1 MTRHGAQPRR
11 QHLARGLTLL
21 EMLVTLV
28 IVSFVAAILS
38 QAMGQLV
45 RIERLL
51 ESGQLRST
59 AESLR
64 AEWVRA
70 ALNGLMP
77 GTTPAERLNG
87 SERELQGW
95 SSEVP
100 LWPAPGLARLHLR
113 MTTDERSDQTSLEL
127 VPETADGST
136 PVVLLR
142 WPGREGRFMYLDAQ
156 NRWGDRWPPLTTA
169 EIVAGSTVPVTMP
182 RAVAL
187 DTGAAGAGFLLAV
200 PLASPL
206 PLPTRS
212 ALEAM

>member
-1 MTRHGAQPRR
+1 
-11 QHLARGLTLL
+11 
-21 EMLVTLV
+21 MLVTLV

-59 AESLR
+59 ATALR

-77 GTTPAERLNG
+77 GTTPGERLNG

-100 LWPAPGLARLHLR
+100 LWPAPGVARLHLR
-113 MTTDERSDQTSLEL
+113 MTTDERSDQTQLEL
-127 VPETADGST
+127 VPESVDRSA

-142 WPGREGRFMYLDAQ
+142 WPGRDGRFMYLDAQ
-156 NRWGDRWPPLTTA
+156 NRWGDRWPPLTTGQIA
-169 EIVAGSTVPVTMP
+169 GGPTVAVTMP

-187 DTGAAGAGFLLAV
+187 DAGAGGPGFLLAV
-200 PLASPL
+200 PLANPL
-206 PLPTRS
+206 PQPSRA
-212 ALEAM
+212 ALEAF